1 MKILLALLGILWG
14 THALITGR
22 ILFIDNYHGVKNIA
36 LHSRIEGGAVLITG
50 VLILLTNWV
59 VINNFLIM
67 VLVLIV
73 AIIAFI
79 LEIVF
84 KAI

>member
-1 MKILLALLGILWG
+1 MMILLALLGILWG

-22 ILFIDNYHGVKNIA
+22 ILFIDNYHGVKNIV

-50 VLILLTNWV
+50 VLILLTNWI
-59 VINNFLIM
+59 VIDNILIM
-67 VLVLIV
+67 VMVLIV

>member
-1 MKILLALLGILWG
+1 MMILLALLGILWG

-50 VLILLTNWV
+50 VLILLTNWI
-59 VINNFLIM
+59 VIDNILIM
-67 VLVLIV
+67 VIVLIV